1 MNLTD
6 IPNQN
11 PHYLQDVT
19 DLGEDVNIIASD
31 DIYAANGMKLLA
43 KGARINRSQ
52 RECLQ
57 AHKLRLSLDQVLSA
71 DVTVTPAQLSLDANK
86 MLAEDA
92 IMRQLAERSGDPRGF
107 KHVLGTL
114 ILPPPLLFRLTV
126 MREQRQPLYQ
136 HSLRAA
142 LITHA
147 MAARLGL
154 SEQNQRE
161 VVLAALCH
169 DMGEMHTDPLLLTP
183 GNQITSQDRRFIHV
197 HPVTSYCIMQDMQTL
212 PAASLQAVLQHHER
226 LDGSGYPHGLKE
238 EKIHPLAKL
247 LCVTEVMEG
256 VLRRGD
262 KQQID
267 ILLRLNQQRFD
278 PAVTQALR
286 DLLGF
291 DSNETPLNPSID
303 KVMAQ
308 LNHVAQVLAAW
319 PALNREL
326 TALAAAEPA
335 YLFMV
340 DQMSTLHS
348 LVLQAGID
356 PSNLD
361 ILFQLFQEDTRIL
374 TEMQLTLN
382 ELAWRM
388 ADMANEIE
396 RRTTTLEAAFQ
407 AKASELVGLLKA
419 G

>member
-31 DIYAANGMKLLA
+31 DIYAANGMKLLV

-52 RECLQ
+52 HERLQ
-57 AHKLRLSLDQVLSA
+57 AHKLRLSLDMVLSA

-92 IMRQLAERSGDPRGF
+92 IMRQLAERSGDPRGL

-114 ILPPPLLFRLTV
+114 TLPPPLLFRLTV

-136 HSLRAA
+136 HSLRAT

-147 MAARLGL
+147 MATRLGL
-154 SEQNQRE
+154 SEPNQRE

-212 PAASLQAVLQHHER
+212 PATSLQAVLQHHER

-278 PAVTQALR
+278 PAVTQVLR

-291 DSNETPLNPSID
+291 DTNETPLNPSID
-303 KVMAQ
+303 KVTAQ

-319 PALNREL
+319 PALNRDL

-361 ILFQLFQEDTRIL
+361 ILFQLFQEDSRIL

-396 RRTTTLEAAFQ
+396 RRTTTLGAAFQ
-407 AKASELVGLLKA
+407 AKATELVSLLKA
-419 G
+419 R

>member
-1 MNLTD
+1 
-6 IPNQN
+6 
-11 PHYLQDVT
+11 
-19 DLGEDVNIIASD
+19 
-31 DIYAANGMKLLA
+31 
-43 KGARINRSQ
+43 
-52 RECLQ
+52 
-57 AHKLRLSLDQVLSA
+57 
-71 DVTVTPAQLSLDANK
+71 
-86 MLAEDA
+86 
-92 IMRQLAERSGDPRGF
+92 
-107 KHVLGTL
+107 
-114 ILPPPLLFRLTV
+114 